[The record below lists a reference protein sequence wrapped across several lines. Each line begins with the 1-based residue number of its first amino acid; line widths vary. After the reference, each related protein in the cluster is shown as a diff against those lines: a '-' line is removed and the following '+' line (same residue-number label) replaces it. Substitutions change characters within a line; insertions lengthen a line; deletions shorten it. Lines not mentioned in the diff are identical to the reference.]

1 MQGLSLCGAEGGGRV
16 RGWSRWQRH
25 GGAPKLAGAG
35 LVLAGGLL
43 VVKVGPLA
51 MWPVGMGLWLL
62 WAGLGPVVVGG
73 ALVWAGYR
81 MLAAR

>member
-1 MQGLSLCGAEGGGRV
+1 M
-16 RGWSRWQRH
+16 RGWSWQRRR
-25 GGAPKLAGAG
+25 GGPPKVVGAG
-35 LVLAGGLL
+35 LLLAGGLL

-51 MWPVGMGLWLL
+51 LWPVGMGLWLL
-62 WAGLGPVVVGG
+62 WAGLGPVLVGG